1 MLPRLMP
8 GPFSTGSLAETTRHV
23 VTRSCAD
30 AQHRRLPL
38 RDHLAMSIDAHAHF
52 WQIGRHDCTWPPP
65 ELAEIHRDFLPDDW
79 QREAQAAGIDAA
91 IAVQSQPSGR
101 DTDWLLQLA
110 SDDVRIAGVVGW
122 TDLAARNAP
131 DRIAEL
137 AARPKLRGLRPMLQ
151 DLPDDDWLLRP
162 GLKPGIEAMVAHDL
176 CFDALV
182 RPRHLPHL
190 LRFAER
196 HPALRVVIDHSAKA
210 DIAGGALEPWRTHI
224 AALAGF
230 PNVTCKLSGLVT
242 EAGDAWRSDDLR
254 PYVEHLLET
263 FGPRRLLWGS
273 DWPVVNLAA
282 DYSSWF
288 GLADALTHLAG
299 DECAALF
306 GDNAVRVYGIE
317 AWGKQ
322 ACNIC

>member
-1 MLPRLMP
+1 M
-8 GPFSTGSLAETTRHV
+8 
-23 VTRSCAD
+23 
-30 AQHRRLPL
+30 
-38 RDHLAMSIDAHAHF
+38 IDAHCHF

-65 ELAEIHRDFLPDDW
+65 ELGVIHRDFLPDDW
-79 QREAQAAGIDAA
+79 QRQGRVAGVDAA

-110 SDDVRIAGVVGW
+110 TNDARIAGVVGW
-122 TDLAARNAP
+122 ADLAARNAT

-137 AARPKLRGLRPMLQ
+137 AAHPKLRGLRPMLQ
-151 DLPDDDWLLRP
+151 DLPEDDWLLRP
-162 GLKPGIEAMVAHDL
+162 GLQPAIKAMVAHDL

-196 HPALRVVIDHSAKA
+196 HPGLRVVIDHAAKP

-230 PNVTCKLSGLVT
+230 PNVACKLSGLVT
-242 EAGDAWRSDDLR
+242 EAGEAWRSDDLR
-254 PYVEHLLET
+254 PYIEHLLET
-263 FGPRRLLWGS
+263 FGPCRLLWGS

-282 DYSSWF
+282 DYARWF
-288 GLADALTHLAG
+288 AAADELAG
-299 DECAALF
+299 VSDDERTALF
-306 GDNAVRVYGIE
+306 GRNAARVYGIE
-317 AWGKQ
+317 A
-322 ACNIC
+322 

>member
-1 MLPRLMP
+1 M
-8 GPFSTGSLAETTRHV
+8 
-23 VTRSCAD
+23 
-30 AQHRRLPL
+30 
-38 RDHLAMSIDAHAHF
+38 IDAHCHF
-52 WQIGRHDCTWPPP
+52 WQIGRHGCTWPPP
-65 ELAEIHRDFLPDDW
+65 ELGVIHHDFLPDDW

-91 IAVQSQPSGR
+91 IAVQSQPSER

-110 SDDVRIAGVVGW
+110 SNDARIACVVGW
-122 TDLAARNAP
+122 ADLAVCDAP
-131 DRIAEL
+131 DRIAAMAL
-137 AARPKLRGLRPMLQ
+137 HPKLRGLRPMLQ
-151 DLPDDDWLLRP
+151 DLPDDGWLLRP
-162 GLKPGIEAMVAHDL
+162 RLKPAVEAMVVHDL

-196 HPALRVVIDHSAKA
+196 HPALHVVIDHAAKP

-224 AALAGF
+224 AALAEL
-230 PNVTCKLSGLVT
+230 PNVACKLSGLVA
-242 EAGDAWRSDDLR
+242 EACDAWRPDDLR

-263 FGPRRLLWGS
+263 FGLSRLLWGS

-282 DYSSWF
+282 DYSRWF
-288 GLADALTHLAG
+288 GLADALTHVAG
-299 DECAALF
+299 DERAALF

-322 ACNIC
+322 ACDIC